1 MVLGLALVVGL
12 ANLSYLG
19 WVIVLGN
26 ASVGSLL
33 FWLSVWWVM
42 GLATGLAVHLVLG
55 LGLAILFA
63 AFVLVPVKSNS
74 LAFSSV
80 LDYCFW
86 LAMVLEICLGLAL
99 VLGPGLAILGVSL
112 ALGLVFWLVLG
123 VWVWVWGW
131 SA

>member
-12 ANLSYLG
+12 VNLYYLG
-19 WVIVLGN
+19 WVNVLGN
-26 ASVGSLL
+26 ASVGSWL

-63 AFVLVPVKSNS
+63 AFVLVLVKKNS
-74 LAFSSV
+74 LVCSSV

-86 LAMVLEICLGLAL
+86 LAMVLAIC
-99 VLGPGLAILGVSL
+99 
-112 ALGLVFWLVLG
+112 
-123 VWVWVWGW
+123 
-131 SA
+131 

>member
-12 ANLSYLG
+12 VNLSYLG
-19 WVIVLGN
+19 WVLVLGN
-26 ASVGSLL
+26 ASVGSWL

-63 AFVLVPVKSNS
+63 AFVLVLVKNNA
-74 LAFSSV
+74 LVFSSG

-86 LAMVLEICLGLAL
+86 LAMVLAIC
-99 VLGPGLAILGVSL
+99 
-112 ALGLVFWLVLG
+112 
-123 VWVWVWGW
+123 
-131 SA
+131 

>member
-1 MVLGLALVVGL
+1 MGLV
-12 ANLSYLG
+12 NLSYLG

-26 ASVGSLL
+26 ASVGSWL

-63 AFVLVPVKSNS
+63 AFVLVLVKNNASV
-74 LAFSSV
+74 FSSG

-86 LAMVLEICLGLAL
+86 LAMVFAIC
-99 VLGPGLAILGVSL
+99 
-112 ALGLVFWLVLG
+112 
-123 VWVWVWGW
+123 
-131 SA
+131 